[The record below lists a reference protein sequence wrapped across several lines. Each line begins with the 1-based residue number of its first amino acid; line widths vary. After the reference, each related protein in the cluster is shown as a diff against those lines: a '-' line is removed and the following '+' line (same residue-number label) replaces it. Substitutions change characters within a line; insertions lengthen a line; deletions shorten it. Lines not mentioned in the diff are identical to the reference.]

1 MANKRI
7 NDLPNEATPASTDRF
22 AIDGATTRSSQLGA
36 ALAAIVAG
44 DDATARDELGLEI
57 GADVQAYDTMLAAL
71 VALASNG
78 LIARTGAGTVAARTV
93 TGTTGRVSVTNGSG
107 AAGDPTID
115 WDGVQVRKN
124 SAGST
129 FTRRRVNLIEGT
141 NVTLT
146 VADDAGSD
154 EVDVTITAS
163 GSSPGAVLYNSV
175 QSLTT
180 GETAQARSNISAQP
194 LSQSAVGVGRIESI
208 SSTSGGNLVLPSGGT
223 WEWFCGRYQS
233 STGIWAGAME
243 CGIAAGGSTVGT
255 TTAGVVQ
262 TGRAKRIA

>member
-7 NDLPNEATPASTDRF
+7 NDLPNEPTPAATDRF
-22 AIDGATTRSSQLGA
+22 AIDGSTTRSSQLGA

-44 DDATARDELGLEI
+44 NDATARDELGLEI
-57 GADVQAYDTMLAAL
+57 GADVQGYSAFLAAL

-78 LIARTGAGTVAARTV
+78 LIARTGAGTVAARTI
-93 TGTTGRVSVTNGSG
+93 TGTSGRVTLTNGDGASG
-107 AAGDPTID
+107 NPTID

-129 FTRRRVNLIEGT
+129 FTRRRVNLIEGS

-163 GSSPGAVLYNSV
+163 GSSPGAVLYNAV

-180 GETAQARSNISAQP
+180 AETLQARTNIAAQP
-194 LSQSAVGVGRIESI
+194 YSQTAAGVGQIVNI
-208 SSTSGGNLVLPSGGT
+208 VATAGNALALPAGGT
-223 WEWFCGRYQS
+223 WEWWAGRYLTS
-233 STGIWAGAME
+233 SGIWAGDITG
-243 CGIAAGGSTVGT
+243 GIAAGGTTVVAG
-255 TTAGVVQ
+255 TAGVAQ